1 MILIAIG
8 LSSCPVTSWNR
19 RLNSSSFASASFV
32 SNSSSDR
39 SRSSSGFVTSLAL
52 FPFHEPGL
60 HRQLVSSQPHGFVCS
75 LFVHAG
81 QLEHDPPRLHDGDP
95 ALRAALARPH

>member
-32 SNSSSDR
+32 SRSSSDR
-39 SRSSSGFVTSLAL
+39 SRNSSGFVTSLAL
-52 FPFHEPGL
+52 FPFHESGFNRKLVRSEAHGL
-60 HRQLVSSQPHGFVCS
+60 VRCFLVHT
-75 LFVHAG
+75 G
-81 QLEHDPPRLHDGDP
+81 QLEHHPSWLHHGDP
-95 ALRAALARPH
+95 AFRVAFPRT

>member
-19 RLNSSSFASASFV
+19 RLKSSSFASASFV
-32 SNSSSDR
+32 SSSSSDR

-52 FPFHEPGL
+52 FPFHEPGF
-60 HRQLVSSQPHGFVCS
+60 HRKLVSGKTHRFVRG
-75 LFVHAG
+75 LFIHAC
-81 QLEHDPPRLHDGDP
+81 QLEHDPSRLHDGDP
-95 ALRAALARPH
+95 SFRVAL